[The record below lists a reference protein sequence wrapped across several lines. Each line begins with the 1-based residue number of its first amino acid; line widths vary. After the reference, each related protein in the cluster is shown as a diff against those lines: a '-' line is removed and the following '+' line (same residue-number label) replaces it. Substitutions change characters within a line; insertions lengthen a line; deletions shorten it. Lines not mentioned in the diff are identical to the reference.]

1 MTAQQINHIAKLAIE
16 RAHAASRDGADTLEA
31 WDAIVRLQ
39 LLTCSLALR
48 EIEVNGYS
56 WAYAPLP

>member
-16 RAHAASRDGADTLEA
+16 RAHAARRDGADTLEA
-31 WDAIVRLQ
+31 WDAIVCLK
-39 LLTCSLALR
+39 LLTCSVAQR
-48 EIEVNGYS
+48 EIEANGYS